1 MFWMGAF
8 LIGIVT
14 LDIDLII
21 NNWSL
26 YRNEDEYAEE
36 NKQASKEYAYF
47 MYFIWISK
55 KTKLLGIHSHEIKL
69 KWQTKNQQTKF
80 RIDEFGK
87 LIVQSEAPS
96 GRSNFSQRLEGRI

>member
-36 NKQASKEYAYF
+36 NKQAPKN
-47 MYFIWISK
+47 MHISCILYEFQRK
-55 KTKLLGIHSHEIKL
+55 QNYWGSIHM
-69 KWQTKNQQTKF
+69 
-80 RIDEFGK
+80 R
-87 LIVQSEAPS
+87 
-96 GRSNFSQRLEGRI
+96 